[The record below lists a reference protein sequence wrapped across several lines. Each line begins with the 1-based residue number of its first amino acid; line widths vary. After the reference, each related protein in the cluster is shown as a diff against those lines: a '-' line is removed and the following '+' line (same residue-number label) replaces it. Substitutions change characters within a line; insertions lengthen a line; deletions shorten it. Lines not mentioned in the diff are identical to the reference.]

1 VGILVLVWLVQ
12 EKVYIDRLDKEKPAY
27 MDAIQL
33 YDQAAAVADS
43 NPPKALKILG
53 ELHEKL
59 DSPGRPGLKN
69 YERLLSIEIEANTR
83 ETHSFLPFQLRGLV
97 RMKMAEQAASPE
109 EKRKWW
115 SEAAADLKKSVERGT
130 TASKDSLEIALRE
143 LSRLPPPAPVAAEK
157 TGAQIKEEWSKGWSR
172 LAEELGPD
180 RFRAEDGALVERAS
194 ALLRRMATE
203 AAPKD
208 ATQAKAWLAQ
218 EVEKLQLRLPSQS
231 REDAKG
237 TLSWSIALSRALE
250 GIELPDGTRESL
262 RRLRAEAAKRAEF
275 RGSFSLK
282 IGPSPFAEGIRL
294 FREGAEIPLRIRATP
309 LLLTDL
315 EIGDY
320 TLEMSHPKTG
330 PRTWTIRAQEL
341 KAGRTFVLSGPMKEG
356 KFTLSES
363 P

>member
-33 YDQAAAVADS
+33 YEQAAAVAES
-43 NPPKALKILG
+43 SPPKALKLLG

-83 ETHSFLPFQLRGLV
+83 ETHPFLPYQLRGLV

-115 SEAAADLKKSVERGT
+115 TEAAADLKKSVERGT
-130 TASKDSLEIALRE
+130 TSSKDFLEIALRE
-143 LSRLPPPAPVAAEK
+143 LSKLPPPAPPNPEK
-157 TGAQIKEEWSKGWSR
+157 TRPQIEAEWAKGWSR

-180 RFRAEDGALVERAS
+180 RFRSEDGALAERAGS
-194 ALLRRMATE
+194 LLRRMATE

-208 ATQAKAWLAQ
+208 ADQAKAWLAK
-218 EVEKLQLRLPSQS
+218 EVEKLQLRLPGLS
-231 REDAKG
+231 RDEAKG
-237 TLSWSIALSRALE
+237 ALGWSSALSRALE
-250 GIELPDGTRESL
+250 GIELPDATRESL
-262 RRLRAEAAKRAEF
+262 RRLHAEAAKRAEF

-294 FREGAEIPLRIRATP
+294 FREGAEIPLRDRGTP
-309 LLLTDL
+309 LVLTDL

-320 TLEMSHPKTG
+320 TLEMSNPKTG
-330 PRTWTIRAQEL
+330 PRSWSIHAQDL

-356 KFTLSES
+356 KFTLAES